1 MFLCLD
7 LLSSPLWTTYWL
19 YHLCWFCPSLS
30 LWFGTWAYKGNSLG
44 TDIDS
49 FFPSHWCRGSTA
61 VSSILLDLPSHM
73 QHCPYKLTGRPS
85 VSGSSFLYQNKNTKL
100 AKQAQLLPEFPS
112 NFLWTLSIPYQT
124 SREPV
129 TPNNQE
135 TSSHKF
141 QLYTFHYD
149 TLNSCQNSWAFLVH
163 LYYCY
168 YGKR

>member
-44 TDIDS
+44 MDMDS
-49 FFPSHWCRGSTA
+49 SFPTHGCRGSTA
-61 VSSILLDLPSHM
+61 VPSILLNLPSHM
-73 QHCPYKLTGRPS
+73 QHCSYKVTGRPS
-85 VSGSSFLYQNKNTKL
+85 VSGSSFLYQNTKV
-100 AKQAQLLPEFPS
+100 AKQALLLPEFPP

-124 SREPV
+124 SREPI
-129 TPNNQE
+129 TSNNQE
-135 TSSHKF
+135 TSSLKF

-149 TLNSCQNSWAFLVH
+149 TFNSCQNSQLFLVH

-168 YGKR
+168 YEKR